1 MKGISQKADRMDSLE
16 NKLDR
21 LTPGQRREVDDFVDF
36 LLQQSSGTTLVKMP
50 VPPPSPPS
58 GIAPPPFTV
67 QEPSPWREPPAS
79 QQADPIMAEETPVA
93 TPPGD
98 DSPVVQEITVGGDVL
113 TQDYMDYGAYELSQR
128 PASPAEEAV
137 RKVKEKLIQK
147 SGQAPSHDLLDWID

>member
-1 MKGISQKADRMDSLE
+1 MDSLE

-36 LLQQSSGTTLVKMP
+36 LLQQSSGTTPAKMP

-67 QEPSPWREPPAS
+67 QETPVSREPPAPR
-79 QQADPIMAEETPVA
+79 QTDLIMADETPVA
-93 TPPGD
+93 A
-98 DSPVVQEITVGGDVL
+98 SPEDEASGIQEITVRGDVL
-113 TQDYMDYGAYELSQR
+113 TQDYMDYGAYDPTQR
-128 PASPAEEAV
+128 PSSPADEAV

-147 SGQAPSHDLLDWID
+147 SEQDSSHNLLDWID